1 MKCEGEREGKKSS
14 QDGMW
19 RHYSIILFQLWKKE
33 KEMNEKESGIVA
45 NGAEEVLKNNVEGED
60 REVSNKQV

>member
-1 MKCEGEREGKKSS
+1 
-14 QDGMW
+14 
-19 RHYSIILFQLWKKE
+19 
-33 KEMNEKESGIVA
+33 MNEKESGIVA